1 MDYSNQF
8 FDRLLGLSTSDI
20 TVWQMCARAV
30 FVYISALL
38 MVRALGDR
46 RFAGKYA
53 TFDVIV
59 GIMLGATLSRAISGS
74 SPFFPTLLSALA
86 LVLMHRLLSSA
97 AFRFTWLETWIKG
110 GPKLLI
116 QNGKVNKRV
125 LRETH
130 LTSQDLEVVMRSQGT
145 FSTLN
150 PATEN
155 PATDRQTACS
165 WQQIEDQIETATL
178 EPNGS
183 ISIKLRSSHQDS
195 KN

>member
-1 MDYSNQF
+1 MDHLG
-8 FDRLLGLSTSDI
+8 RLLNATLGLNADNIS
-20 TVWQMCARAV
+20 VWQMCARAV

-38 MVRALGDR
+38 IVRALGDR

-74 SPFFPTLLSALA
+74 SPFFPTLLSAFS

-97 AFRFTWLETWIKG
+97 AFRFAWLEAWIKG

-116 QNGKVNKRV
+116 KDGKINKRV

-145 FSTLN
+145 FPNLDST
-150 PATEN
+150 
-155 PATDRQTACS
+155 TDRIQTAKS
-165 WQQIEDQIETATL
+165 WQQIEQQIETATL

-183 ISIKLRSSHQDS
+183 VNIKLRSADDQE
-195 KN
+195 

>member
-1 MDYSNQF
+1 MDYFSQF
-8 FDRLLGLSTSDI
+8 FDRLLGPSTSDI
-20 TVWQMCARAV
+20 NVWQMCARAV
-30 FVYISALL
+30 FVYVSALL
-38 MVRALGDR
+38 LVRVLGDR

-74 SPFFPTLLSALA
+74 SPFFPTLLSAFA
-86 LVLMHRLLSSA
+86 LVLMHRLLSSV
-97 AFRFTWLETWIKG
+97 AFRFAWLEAWIKG

-145 FSTLN
+145 FSTLDS
-150 PATEN
+150 T
-155 PATDRQTACS
+155 TGQQTASS
-165 WQQIEDQIETATL
+165 WQQIEEQIETATL

-183 ISIKLRSSHQDS
+183 INIKLRPSNQGNKS
-195 KN
+195 

>member
-1 MDYSNQF
+1 MNYFSQF
-8 FDRLLGLSTSDI
+8 FDRLLGLSASDI
-20 TVWQMCARAV
+20 SVWQMCARAL

-38 MVRALGDR
+38 LVRALGDR

-74 SPFFPTLLSALA
+74 SPFFPTLISAFS
-86 LVLMHRLLSSA
+86 LVLMHRLLSAA
-97 AFRFTWLETWIKG
+97 AFRFAWLEAWIKG

-150 PATEN
+150 ST
-155 PATDRQTACS
+155 TDQQTASS
-165 WQQIEDQIETATL
+165 WQQIEKNIETATL

-183 ISIKLRSSHQDS
+183 INIKLRPSSQDS